1 MNATTLALLITIAVV
16 FLVIGYCV
24 KRCKKTDEDAV
35 VNPQLEEP
43 VPDDHK
49 IEIPVSLDLPITPVT
64 VASDTLVKSENAMK
78 PDTVVKEETAK
89 EEVAKEEA
97 VKEEVAKEEVTKTD
111 EPKPA
116 KAKAK
121 KASKPKAVKEPKAS
135 VKKSTKKAAKKADK
149 DESKTEVKVA
159 KPRGRKKKTDDA
171 LVIHVSNPV
180 AKPGRKPRKKA

>member
-24 KRCKKTDEDAV
+24 KRCKKPEEDAV

-43 VPDDHK
+43 VPEEHK

-64 VASDTLVKSENAMK
+64 VSSDTLVKSENAMK
-78 PDTVVKEETAK
+78 PETVVKD
-89 EEVAKEEA
+89 EA
-97 VKEEVAKEEVTKTD
+97 VKEEVVKTD

-135 VKKSTKKAAKKADK
+135 VKKAAK
-149 DESKTEVKVA
+149 DEAAAEVKVA

-171 LVIHVSNPV
+171 LVIHVSTPV
-180 AKPGRKPRKKA
+180 VKPGRKPRKKA

>member
-24 KRCKKTDEDAV
+24 KRCKKPEEDAV

-43 VPDDHK
+43 VPEEHK

-64 VASDTLVKSENAMK
+64 VSSDTLVKSENAMK
-78 PDTVVKEETAK
+78 PETVV
-89 EEVAKEEA
+89 KEEA
-97 VKEEVAKEEVTKTD
+97 VKEEVVKTD

-135 VKKSTKKAAKKADK
+135 VKKATKKAAK
-149 DESKTEVKVA
+149 DEAAAEVKVA

-171 LVIHVSNPV
+171 LVIHVSTPV
-180 AKPGRKPRKKA
+180 VKPGRKPRKKA

>member
-43 VPDDHK
+43 VPDEHK

-78 PDTVVKEETAK
+78 PDTVVKEE
-89 EEVAKEEA
+89 A
-97 VKEEVAKEEVTKTD
+97 VKEEVAKTD

-135 VKKSTKKAAKKADK
+135 VKKATKKAVKKADK